1 MIIKSFDPL
10 SDKILSRKTAFNQT
24 ALDKTLKLANGEFNT
39 KVSADAKAFF
49 KEVISEDETINGET
63 RAYHTT
69 ENSDLFMA
77 EGKCWVAVRDEN
89 NRLKFMTC
97 FPIDELK
104 EGV

>member
-1 MIIKSFDPL
+1 MIIKSFGPL
-10 SDKILSRKTAFNQT
+10 SDKLLLRKTAFSRT
-24 ALDKTLKLANGEFNT
+24 ALDKTLRLTDGEFNM
-39 KVSADAKAFF
+39 KASIDAKSFF
-49 KEVISEDETINGET
+49 KEIISEDETINGKT
-63 RAYHTT
+63 RAYYTT
-69 ENSDLFMA
+69 ENSDLFIA